1 MNNKK
6 LLIWV
11 SSLLTI
17 ICILLVFVL
26 LVDRRS
32 FFSSNENS
40 VDSSDD
46 KEMLHIQ
53 YFQPIQGTSTFIA
66 TVNQE
71 RDWVPNISQR
81 WFSFDYGFS
90 VRNVVFLD
98 GNTLDS
104 FYLFNNNENYISDIT
119 QLPKPYSYQDSQ
131 TIAVKWLAYRIV
143 HGDTNS
149 DGYINS
155 SDSFSIAISDANGKN
170 YVELIQDVNSINGM
184 DSLDEHYLLVSYIV
198 NGRHFASK
206 IDLNEK
212 GIIKTSEI
220 KTIPSGQAP

>member
-1 MNNKK
+1 M
-6 LLIWV
+6 
-11 SSLLTI
+11 
-17 ICILLVFVL
+17 LLVFVL
-26 LVDRRS
+26 LADPRS
-32 FFSSNENS
+32 FFPSNENL

-46 KEMLHIQ
+46 KETLHIQ

-71 RDWVPNISQR
+71 RDWVPNVSQR

-104 FYLFNNNENYISDIT
+104 FYLFNNNENYIYDIT

-131 TIAVKWLAYRIV
+131 TVAIKWLAYRIV
-143 HGDTNS
+143 HNDTNS

-155 SDSFSIAISDANGKN
+155 SDSFSIALSDANGKN

-184 DSLDEHYLLVSYIV
+184 DSLDEHYLIISYTV
-198 NGRHFASK
+198 NGKHFASK

-212 GIIKTSEI
+212 EIIKTSEI